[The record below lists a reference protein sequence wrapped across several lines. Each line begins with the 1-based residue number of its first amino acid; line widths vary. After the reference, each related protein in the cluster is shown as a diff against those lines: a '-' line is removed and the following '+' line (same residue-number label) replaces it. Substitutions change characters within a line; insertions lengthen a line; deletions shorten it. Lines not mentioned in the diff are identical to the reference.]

1 MSTLTHSEEVLTHL
15 DAPDRPFLNRTA
27 PELVTLFL
35 GLVGGL
41 SRLHQADVAVPLR
54 LAEAIAIVA
63 ILTVLALYRPHGRAL
78 TTWARLAWRHWRG
91 VRLWVH
97 DPRNAGGLAGT
108 TEADLS
114 DEVALPPPHLAALGL
129 IPPTGP
135 EGKQA
140 AHGAPPN
147 PTPSRDAANP
157 AHVPTQDLPFVPR
170 EIGDDVAVF
179 ADGRRV
185 ALLECDGPPTA
196 LLDADGQRAAHAGAH
211 EFLQGLATP
220 LQVEVALT
228 PVDLRPYAA
237 ARAARLPGLPLDLRR
252 LESADIAFMR
262 REARRRGLL
271 AQRTLVVVADAPDA
285 ATMQPTTRVTPL
297 GLVRLLVWRRRA
309 RGNDDAAE
317 ERLDD
322 RCAQVVAGLEAPGVP
337 ARRLDTGALTAV
349 FYGALRAEGAE
360 AQPLDPGHDALV
372 AATDIL
378 FAGEPAL

>member
-27 PELVTLFL
+27 PELMTLFL
-35 GLVGGL
+35 GLAGGL
-41 SRLHQADVAVPLR
+41 SRLHRAGVAVPLR
-54 LAEAIAIVA
+54 LAEAVAIVA
-63 ILTVLALYRPHGRAL
+63 TLAVVALYRPHGRAL
-78 TTWARLAWRHWRG
+78 MTWARLAWRHWRG
-91 VRLWVH
+91 VRLWVR
-97 DPRNAGGLAGT
+97 DPRNARGLTRA
-108 TEADLS
+108 ADTAPR
-114 DEVALPPPHLAALGL
+114 DGAALPPPHLAALGL

-140 AHGAPPN
+140 AHRTSPHPI
-147 PTPSRDAANP
+147 PSRDAANP
-157 AHVPTQDLPFVPR
+157 AHVPTQDLPFVPQ

-196 LLDADGQRAAHAGAH
+196 LLDTDGQRAAHAGAH
-211 EFLQGLATP
+211 EFLQGLTTP

-237 ARAARLPGLPLDLRR
+237 ARAARLSGLPLDLRR

-297 GLVRLLVWRRRA
+297 GLVRLLVWRHRA

-322 RCAQVVAGLEAPGVP
+322 RCAQVVAGLEAPGVR

>member
-1 MSTLTHSEEVLTHL
+1 MSTLTHSAEVLTHL

-27 PELVTLFL
+27 PELATLFL

-41 SRLHQADVAVPLR
+41 SRLHRADVAVPLR
-54 LAEAIAIVA
+54 LAEAVAIVA
-63 ILTVLALYRPHGRAL
+63 TLAVVALYRPHGRSLAA
-78 TTWARLAWRHWRG
+78 WARLAWRHWRG
-91 VRLWVH
+91 VRLWVR
-97 DPRNAGGLAGT
+97 DPHNADGLAGT
-108 TEADLS
+108 TGTDLS
-114 DEVALPPPHLAALGL
+114 DGVALPPPHLAALGL

-135 EGKQA
+135 EGKRA
-140 AHGAPPN
+140 AHGTPPN

-157 AHVPTQDLPFVPR
+157 AHVPTQDLPFVPQA
-170 EIGDDVAVF
+170 ISDDVAVF

-252 LESADIAFMR
+252 IESADIAFMR

-271 AQRTLVVVADAPDA
+271 AQRTLVVVADAPDT
-285 ATMQPTTRVTPL
+285 ATMQPATRVTLL
-297 GLVRLLVWRRRA
+297 GLLRLLAWRRRA
-309 RGNDDAAE
+309 GGNDDVAG

-322 RCAQVVAGLEAPGVP
+322 RCAQVVAGLEAPGVR
-337 ARRLDTGALTAV
+337 ARRLDTDALTAV

>member
-54 LAEAIAIVA
+54 LAEAVAIVA
-63 ILTVLALYRPHGRAL
+63 TLAVVALYRPHGRSLAV
-78 TTWARLAWRHWRG
+78 WARLAWRHWRG
-91 VRLWVH
+91 VRLWVR
-97 DPRNAGGLAGT
+97 DPRDAGGLAGT
-108 TEADLS
+108 TETDLS
-114 DEVALPPPHLAALGL
+114 DGVVLPPPHLAALGL

-135 EGKQA
+135 EGKRA

-147 PTPSRDAANP
+147 PTPSRDAASP
-157 AHVPTQDLPFVPR
+157 THVPTQDLPFVPQ
-170 EIGDDVAVF
+170 EIGDGVAVF

-196 LLDADGQRAAHAGAH
+196 LLDTDGQRAAHAGAH

-228 PVDLRPYAA
+228 PVDLSPYAA

-262 REARRRGLL
+262 SEARCRGLLPGPAHPAHARRRGGRSGRRDNSTGNPRH
-271 AQRTLVVVADAPDA
+271 AARPRASSGVAAPGGR
-285 ATMQPTTRVTPL
+285 Q
-297 GLVRLLVWRRRA
+297 RRRGGGTP
-309 RGNDDAAE
+309 R
-317 ERLDD
+317 RPL
-322 RCAQVVAGLEAPGVP
+322 RAGSRRAGGAGSGGAP
-337 ARRLDTGALTAV
+337 ARHGRPHGRVLRRAPCRGRRGA
-349 FYGALRAEGAE
+349 
-360 AQPLDPGHDALV
+360 
-372 AATDIL
+372 AA
-378 FAGEPAL
+378 